1 MTMKQQI
8 ASASQ
13 KPRAFARD
21 FFSYAIKGGNL
32 YYGWLFFLAFF
43 VIVGLFTSYVQMT
56 KGLIVTGA
64 TDQIL
69 WELFISNFIFTAHI
83 AAAAVLVVIPA
94 YIYKREDMKHLAV
107 LGEVIALTFV
117 IIGLNFIFYHLGRPD
132 RFWHAI
138 PGLGIFN
145 FPNAMLTY
153 DVIVL
158 NTYLAINLIAVS
170 YLLYKRYIGQPLNTK
185 FYTPLI
191 YLAVVWGP
199 LIHIVTAFI
208 LSSNAEISAW
218 HTAVL
223 PFAFLSMAGASGAAL
238 VIVMFLLIRKFTKLT
253 IADSV
258 IDFFSQVIVW
268 SLGIII
274 LVSVSE
280 IFTELYTN
288 THHASSMKFMM
299 FGQHG
304 LDAYVPWFW
313 TVMAM
318 IVIPF
323 ILLLSSKVRKSYN
336 SLLPVICFVVFM
348 GILIE
353 KPFVLVFPAFSPTPL
368 GEYAVYHPTFIEICN
383 VLFIWAVG
391 FIILTLLTKGAVGV
405 LTGEVRES
413 KTVEATGEVK

>member
-1 MTMKQQI
+1 MKKQI

-13 KPRAFARD
+13 KPIAFARD

-32 YYGWLFFLAFF
+32 YYGWLLFLSFF
-43 VIVGLFTSYVQMT
+43 VVVGLYTSYVQMT

-64 TDQIL
+64 TDQII

-107 LGEVIALTFV
+107 LGEIIALTFV
-117 IIGLNFIFYHLGRPD
+117 IIGLNFIFFHMGRPD

-145 FPNAMLTY
+145 FPSSMLTY
-153 DVIVL
+153 DIIVL
-158 NTYLAINLIAVS
+158 NTYLGINLVAVS
-170 YLLYKRYIGQPLNTK
+170 YLLYKRYLGQPINTK

-191 YLAVVWGP
+191 YVAVAWGP

-208 LSSNAEISAW
+208 LSSNAGISAW

-223 PFAFLSMAGASGAAL
+223 PFAFLSMAGASGSAL
-238 VIVMFLLIRKFTKLT
+238 IIIFFLLIRKFSKMD

-274 LVSVSE
+274 LVFASE
-280 IFTELYTN
+280 FFTELYPG
-288 THHASSMKFMM
+288 THHAASLEYMIH
-299 FGQHG
+299 GHHG
-304 LDAYVPWFW
+304 LNAYVPWFW
-313 TVMAM
+313 WTMAL

-336 SLLPVICFVVFM
+336 FLLPLISLVVFLI
-348 GILIE
+348 ILIE
-353 KPFVLVFPAFSPTPL
+353 KPAVLVFPSFSPTPL
-368 GEYAVYHPTFIEICN
+368 GEYAVYHPTLIEIFN
-383 VLFIWAVG
+383 VLFIWASG
-391 FIILTLLTKGAVGV
+391 FIILTLLTKGAIGV
-405 LTGEVRES
+405 LTGEVQDS
-413 KTVEATGEVK
+413 QTVEGDAK

>member
-8 ASASQ
+8 ATASQ
-13 KPRAFARD
+13 KPIAFARD

-32 YYGWLFFLAFF
+32 YYGWLLFLSFF
-43 VIVGLFTSYVQMT
+43 VLVGLGTTYVQMT

-64 TDQIL
+64 TDQIT

-94 YIYKREDMKHLAV
+94 YIYKRKDMKELAV
-107 LGEVIALTFV
+107 LGEIIALTFV
-117 IIGLNFIFYHLGRPD
+117 IIGLNFIFYHLGRID
-132 RFWHAI
+132 RAWHAI

-145 FPNAMLTY
+145 FPSSMLTY
-153 DVIVL
+153 DIIVL
-158 NTYLAINLIAVS
+158 NTYLVINLVAVS
-170 YLLYKRYIGQPLNTK
+170 YLLYMRYLGQPINTK

-191 YLAVVWGP
+191 YVAVAWGP

-208 LSSNAEISAW
+208 LSSNAAISAW

-223 PFAFLSMAGASGAAL
+223 PFAFLSMAGASGSSL
-238 VIVMFLLIRKFTKLT
+238 VIVMFLLIRKFSKLH

-274 LVSVSE
+274 LVFIAE
-280 IFTELYTN
+280 FFTELYPG
-288 THHASSMKFMM
+288 THHAASLEFMM
-299 FGQHG
+299 DGHHG

-313 TVMAM
+313 MTMTL
-318 IVIPF
+318 IVLPF
-323 ILLLSSKVRKSYN
+323 ILLLKTTIRKSYD
-336 SLLPVICFVVFM
+336 SLLPLICLVVFLI
-348 GILIE
+348 ILIE
-353 KPFVLVFPAFSPTPL
+353 KPAVLVFPAFSPTPL
-368 GEYAVYHPTFIEICN
+368 GEYAVYHPTLVEIFN

-391 FIILTLLTKGAVGV
+391 FMMLTLLTKGAIGV
-405 LTGEVRES
+405 LTGEVRDT
-413 KTVEATGEVK
+413 KTVDASGEAK

>member
-1 MTMKQQI
+1 MKQQI

-13 KPRAFARD
+13 KPIAFARD
-21 FFSYAIKGGNL
+21 FFSYAIQGGNL
-32 YYGWLFFLAFF
+32 YYGWLLFLSFF
-43 VIVGLFTSYVQMT
+43 VLVGLGTTYVQIT

-64 TDQIL
+64 TDQIT

-94 YIYKREDMKHLAV
+94 YIYKRKDMKELAV
-107 LGEVIALTFV
+107 IGEIIALTFV
-117 IIGLNFIFYHLGRPD
+117 IIGLNFIFYHMGRTD
-132 RFWHAI
+132 RAWHAI

-145 FPNAMLTY
+145 FPSSMLTY

-158 NTYLAINLIAVS
+158 NVYLVINLVAVS
-170 YLLYKRYIGQPLNTK
+170 YLLYMRYLGQPMNTK

-191 YLAVVWGP
+191 YLAVAWGP

-208 LSSNAEISAW
+208 LSSNARISMW

-223 PFAFLSMAGASGAAL
+223 PFAFLSMAGASGSAL
-238 VIVMFLLIRKFTKLT
+238 VIMLFLLIRKFSKLQ

-274 LVSVSE
+274 LVFAAE
-280 IFTELYTN
+280 FFNELYPG
-288 THHASSMKFMM
+288 THHAASLEFMM
-299 FGQHG
+299 DGHHG

-313 TVMAM
+313 MTMALL
-318 IVIPF
+318 VLPF
-323 ILLLSSKVRKSYN
+323 LLLLNTTIRKSYN
-336 SLLPVICFVVFM
+336 SLLPVICLVVFLT
-348 GILIE
+348 ILIE
-353 KPFVLVFPAFSPTPL
+353 KPAVLVFPAFSPTPL
-368 GEYAVYHPTFIEICN
+368 GEYAVYHPTVVEIFN

-391 FIILTLLTKGAVGV
+391 FIILTLLTKGALGV
-405 LTGEVRES
+405 LTGEVRDT
-413 KTVEATGEVK
+413 KTVEVSGGAK

>member
-13 KPRAFARD
+13 KPRAFASE

-32 YYGWLFFLAFF
+32 YYGWLLFLSFF
-43 VIVGLFTSYVQMT
+43 VLVGLYTTYVQMT

-64 TDQIL
+64 TDQII

-107 LGEVIALTFV
+107 LGEIIALTFV
-117 IIGLNFIFYHLGRPD
+117 IIGLNFIMYHLGRPD
-132 RFWHAI
+132 RFWHAL

-145 FPNAMLTY
+145 FPNSMLTY
-153 DVIVL
+153 DIIVL
-158 NTYLAINLIAVS
+158 NTYLAINLVAVF
-170 YLLYKRYIGQPLNTK
+170 YLLYKRYLGQPLNTM

-208 LSSNAEISAW
+208 LSSNAPISAW

-238 VIVMFLLIRKFTKLT
+238 VIILFLLIRKYSKLH

-274 LVSVSE
+274 LVFASE
-280 IFTELYTN
+280 FFTELYPG
-288 THHASSMKFMM
+288 THHAASLKYMM
-299 FGQHG
+299 FGHHG

-313 TVMAM
+313 LTMAL
-318 IVIPF
+318 IVLPF
-323 ILLLSSKVRKSYN
+323 LLMLNSKIRKSYN
-336 SLLPVICFVVFM
+336 SFLPAICFVVFM
-348 GILIE
+348 TILME
-353 KPFVLVFPAFSPTPL
+353 KPAVLVFPAFSPTSL
-368 GEYAVYHPTFIEICN
+368 GEYAVYHPTFVEIFN

-391 FIILTLLTKGAVGV
+391 FLILTLLTKGALGV
-405 LTGEVRES
+405 LTGEVRNT
-413 KTVEATGEVK
+413 KTVEASGDAK